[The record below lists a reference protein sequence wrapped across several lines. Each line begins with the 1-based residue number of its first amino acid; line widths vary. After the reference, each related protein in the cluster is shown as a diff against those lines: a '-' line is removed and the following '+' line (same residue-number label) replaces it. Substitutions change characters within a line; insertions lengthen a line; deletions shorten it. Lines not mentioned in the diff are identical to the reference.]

1 MTENTTY
8 DQLKTQRHL
17 SLEWRGI
24 NSTQICFEKSCF
36 SFKKD
41 HVTYTIEIAV
51 IGDEKKISIS
61 VDTPT
66 TFEKIYHY
74 LGDIR
79 RYEYLVDGAFYC
91 MKKCETDGIDVTN
104 SITDVELPYF
114 FSEKY
119 MLTDYPQYQN
129 SLAGFV
135 YQAEDAILQQPE
147 RMRIIFN
154 IRSDVRDF
162 VNEHIKPLH
171 GTCDDALL
179 KEKMQAKDVNI
190 SIRNMANAMLV
201 AHEFLEENKSDIIG
215 YLSYFL
221 NKVLMIYVATE
232 ELQDAFQLFTV
243 LNNRGVKL
251 SSSDIL
257 KAENL
262 KELSAADR
270 TSWATRWE
278 EMETYF
284 GEDFDKFLSH
294 IRTILVKKKQ
304 TTTLLKEFDEFVY
317 SNQEYD
323 RTQKKYVPRTPILR
337 RGRDTFELLYSY
349 YHTYQEVF
357 DTDHSVVTGDYE
369 ITNYLKLMETGFG
382 ADYWIAPVL
391 DYYRKYRR
399 RGFVAFLKALDR
411 KLSADWIT
419 AATPTVRME
428 NVNAIL
434 REIEAS
440 QDSAALLQSKTFT
453 INKSD
458 FERVINGDIYGRS
471 FAKYLLL
478 KLDLIYRGSSTPM
491 IPQAIASIEHI
502 LPRNPS
508 ADSQWVKDF
517 SAAEREEWTNKLGN
531 LVLISRRKNTSQGN
545 RDYVEKKEKYFE
557 KNIEM
562 FPNSIRIYQNY
573 PEWKLSDLKKNH
585 SDVVTE
591 LLNVY

>member
-1 MTENTTY
+1 
-8 DQLKTQRHL
+8 
-17 SLEWRGI
+17 
-24 NSTQICFEKSCF
+24 
-36 SFKKD
+36 
-41 HVTYTIEIAV
+41 
-51 IGDEKKISIS
+51 
-61 VDTPT
+61 
-66 TFEKIYHY
+66 
-74 LGDIR
+74 
-79 RYEYLVDGAFYC
+79 
-91 MKKCETDGIDVTN
+91 
-104 SITDVELPYF
+104 
-114 FSEKY
+114 
-119 MLTDYPQYQN
+119 
-129 SLAGFV
+129 
-135 YQAEDAILQQPE
+135 
-147 RMRIIFN
+147 
-154 IRSDVRDF
+154 
-162 VNEHIKPLH
+162 
-171 GTCDDALL
+171 
-179 KEKMQAKDVNI
+179 
-190 SIRNMANAMLV
+190 
-201 AHEFLEENKSDIIG
+201 
-215 YLSYFL
+215 
-221 NKVLMIYVATE
+221 
-232 ELQDAFQLFTV
+232 
-243 LNNRGVKL
+243 
-251 SSSDIL
+251 
-257 KAENL
+257 
-262 KELSAADR
+262 
-270 TSWATRWE
+270 
-278 EMETYF
+278 METYF

-585 SDVVTE
+585 SDIVTE

>member
-1 MTENTTY
+1 MATEIKCEKKVIREIFNMWYCIPDYQRAYVWDT
-8 DQLKTQRHL
+8 DQVRDLLDDTISAYRENKEAQYFLGSMVLK
-17 SLEWRGI
+17 I
-24 NSTQICFEKSCF
+24 NEKSENNV
-36 SFKKD
+36 S
-41 HVTYTIEIAV
+41 YTEYELLDGQQRI
-51 IGDEKKISIS
+51 
-61 VDTPT
+61 T
-66 TFEKIYHY
+66 TVFLI
-74 LGDIR
+74 L
-79 RYEYLVDGAFYC
+79 AC
-91 MKKCETDGIDVTN
+91 MRD
-104 SITDVELPYF
+104 
-114 FSEKY
+114 

-154 IRSDVRDF
+154 IRSDVRDS

-337 RGRDTFELLYSY
+337 RGKDTFELLYSY

-458 FERVINGDIYGRS
+458 FERVINGDIYGRL

-517 SAAEREEWTNKLGN
+517 PAAEREEWTNKLGN
-531 LVLISRRKNTSQGN
+531 LVLISRRKNTAQGN

>member
-1 MTENTTY
+1 MATEIKCEKKVIREIFNMWYCIPDYQRAYVWDT
-8 DQLKTQRHL
+8 DQVRDLLDDTISAYRENKEAQYFLGSMVLK
-17 SLEWRGI
+17 I
-24 NSTQICFEKSCF
+24 NEKSENNV
-36 SFKKD
+36 S
-41 HVTYTIEIAV
+41 YTEYELLDGQQRI
-51 IGDEKKISIS
+51 
-61 VDTPT
+61 T
-66 TFEKIYHY
+66 TVFLI
-74 LGDIR
+74 L
-79 RYEYLVDGAFYC
+79 AC
-91 MKKCETDGIDVTN
+91 MRD
-104 SITDVELPYF
+104 
-114 FSEKY
+114 

-171 GTCDDALL
+171 GTCDSALL
-179 KEKMQAKDVNI
+179 KDKMQAKDVNI

-349 YHTYQEVF
+349 YDTYQEVF

-440 QDSAALLQSKTFT
+440 QDSAELLQSKTFT

>member
-1 MTENTTY
+1 MATEIKCEKKVIREIFNMWYCIPDYQRAYVWDT
-8 DQLKTQRHL
+8 DQVRDLLDDTISAYRENKEAQYFLGSMVLK
-17 SLEWRGI
+17 I
-24 NSTQICFEKSCF
+24 NEKSENNV
-36 SFKKD
+36 S
-41 HVTYTIEIAV
+41 YTEYELLDGQQRI
-51 IGDEKKISIS
+51 
-61 VDTPT
+61 T
-66 TFEKIYHY
+66 TVFLI
-74 LGDIR
+74 L
-79 RYEYLVDGAFYC
+79 AC
-91 MKKCETDGIDVTN
+91 MRD
-104 SITDVELPYF
+104 
-114 FSEKY
+114 

-262 KELSAADR
+262 KELSAVDR

-337 RGRDTFELLYSY
+337 RGKDTFELLYSY

-399 RGFVAFLKALDR
+399 LGFVAFLKALDR

>member
-1 MTENTTY
+1 MATEIKCEKKVIREIFNMWYCIPDYQRAYVWDT
-8 DQLKTQRHL
+8 DQVRDLLDDTISAYRENKEAQYFLGSMVLK
-17 SLEWRGI
+17 I
-24 NSTQICFEKSCF
+24 NEKSDNNV
-36 SFKKD
+36 S
-41 HVTYTIEIAV
+41 YTEYELLDGQQRI
-51 IGDEKKISIS
+51 
-61 VDTPT
+61 T
-66 TFEKIYHY
+66 TVFLI
-74 LGDIR
+74 L
-79 RYEYLVDGAFYC
+79 AC
-91 MKKCETDGIDVTN
+91 MRD
-104 SITDVELPYF
+104 
-114 FSEKY
+114 

-171 GTCDDALL
+171 GTCDSALL
-179 KEKMQAKDVNI
+179 KDKMQAKDVNI

-201 AHEFLEENKSDIIG
+201 AHEFLEENKSEIIG

-284 GEDFDKFLSH
+284 GEEFDKFLSH

>member
-1 MTENTTY
+1 MATEIKCEKKVIREIFNMWYCIPDYQRAYVWDT
-8 DQLKTQRHL
+8 DQVRDLLDDTISAYRENKETQYFLGSMVLK
-17 SLEWRGI
+17 I
-24 NSTQICFEKSCF
+24 NEKSENNV
-36 SFKKD
+36 S
-41 HVTYTIEIAV
+41 YTEYELLDGQQRI
-51 IGDEKKISIS
+51 
-61 VDTPT
+61 T
-66 TFEKIYHY
+66 TVFLI
-74 LGDIR
+74 L
-79 RYEYLVDGAFYC
+79 AC
-91 MKKCETDGIDVTN
+91 MRD
-104 SITDVELPYF
+104 
-114 FSEKY
+114 

>member
-1 MTENTTY
+1 MATEIKCEKKVIREIFNMWYCIPDYQRAYVWDT
-8 DQLKTQRHL
+8 DQVRDLLDDTISAYRENKDAQYFLGSMVLK
-17 SLEWRGI
+17 I
-24 NSTQICFEKSCF
+24 NEKSENNV
-36 SFKKD
+36 S
-41 HVTYTIEIAV
+41 YTEYELLDGQQRI
-51 IGDEKKISIS
+51 
-61 VDTPT
+61 T
-66 TFEKIYHY
+66 TVFLI
-74 LGDIR
+74 L
-79 RYEYLVDGAFYC
+79 AC
-91 MKKCETDGIDVTN
+91 MRD
-104 SITDVELPYF
+104 
-114 FSEKY
+114 
-119 MLTDYPQYQN
+119 MLTAYPQYQN

-162 VNEHIKPLH
+162 VNEYIKPLH
-171 GTCDDALL
+171 GTCDSVLL

-190 SIRNMANAMLV
+190 SIRNMANAVLV
-201 AHEFLEENKSDIIG
+201 VHEFLEENKSEIIE

-284 GEDFDKFLSH
+284 GEEFDKFLSH

-337 RGRDTFELLYSY
+337 RGRDTFELIYSY

-399 RGFVAFLKALDR
+399 QGFVAFLKALDR

-440 QDSAALLQSKTFT
+440 RDSATLLQSKAFA

-478 KLDLIYRGSSTPM
+478 KLDLIYRGFSTPM

-508 ADSQWVKDF
+508 AGSQWVKDF
-517 SAAEREEWTNKLGN
+517 SDTEREEWTNKLGN

-545 RDYVEKKEKYFE
+545 RDYAVKKENYFK
-557 KNIEM
+557 KNIEV

-573 PEWKLSDLKKNH
+573 PKWKLSDLKKNH
-585 SDVVTE
+585 SEVVAK

>member
-1 MTENTTY
+1 MATEIKCEKKVIREIFNMWYCIPDYQRAYVWDT
-8 DQLKTQRHL
+8 DQVRDLLDDTISAYRENKEAQYFLGSMVLK
-17 SLEWRGI
+17 I
-24 NSTQICFEKSCF
+24 NEKSENNV
-36 SFKKD
+36 S
-41 HVTYTIEIAV
+41 YTEYELLDGQQRI
-51 IGDEKKISIS
+51 
-61 VDTPT
+61 T
-66 TFEKIYHY
+66 TVFLI
-74 LGDIR
+74 L
-79 RYEYLVDGAFYC
+79 AC
-91 MKKCETDGIDVTN
+91 MRD
-104 SITDVELPYF
+104 
-114 FSEKY
+114 

-399 RGFVAFLKALDR
+399 RGFVAFLKVLDR
-411 KLSADWIT
+411 KLSTDWIT

-531 LVLISRRKNTSQGN
+531 LVLISRRKNTAQGN

>member
-1 MTENTTY
+1 MATEIKCEKKVIREIFNMWYCIPDYQRAYVWDT
-8 DQLKTQRHL
+8 DQVRDLLDDTISAYRENKEAQYFLGSMVLK
-17 SLEWRGI
+17 I
-24 NSTQICFEKSCF
+24 NEKSENNV
-36 SFKKD
+36 S
-41 HVTYTIEIAV
+41 YTEYELLDGQQRI
-51 IGDEKKISIS
+51 
-61 VDTPT
+61 T
-66 TFEKIYHY
+66 TVFLI
-74 LGDIR
+74 L
-79 RYEYLVDGAFYC
+79 AC
-91 MKKCETDGIDVTN
+91 MRD
-104 SITDVELPYF
+104 
-114 FSEKY
+114 

-201 AHEFLEENKSDIIG
+201 AHEFLEENKSEIIG

-304 TTTLLKEFDEFVY
+304 TTTVLKEFDEFVY

-337 RGRDTFELLYSY
+337 RGKDTFELLYSY

-357 DTDHSVVTGDYE
+357 DTDHSVATGDYE

>member
-1 MTENTTY
+1 MATEIKCEKKVIREIFNMWYCIPDYQRAYVWDT
-8 DQLKTQRHL
+8 DQVRDLLDDTISAYRENKEAQYFLGSMVLK
-17 SLEWRGI
+17 I
-24 NSTQICFEKSCF
+24 NEKSENNV
-36 SFKKD
+36 S
-41 HVTYTIEIAV
+41 YTEYELLDGQQRI
-51 IGDEKKISIS
+51 
-61 VDTPT
+61 T
-66 TFEKIYHY
+66 TVFLI
-74 LGDIR
+74 L
-79 RYEYLVDGAFYC
+79 AC
-91 MKKCETDGIDVTN
+91 MRD
-104 SITDVELPYF
+104 
-114 FSEKY
+114 
-119 MLTDYPQYQN
+119 MLTDYLQYQN

-458 FERVINGDIYGRS
+458 FERVINGDIYGRL

-517 SAAEREEWTNKLGN
+517 PAAEREEWTNKLGN
-531 LVLISRRKNTSQGN
+531 LVLISRRKNTAQGN

>member
-1 MTENTTY
+1 MATEIKCEKKVIREIFNMWYCIPDYQRAYVWDT
-8 DQLKTQRHL
+8 DQVRDLLDDTISAYRENKEAQYFLGSMVLK
-17 SLEWRGI
+17 I
-24 NSTQICFEKSCF
+24 NEKSVNNV
-36 SFKKD
+36 S
-41 HVTYTIEIAV
+41 YTEYELLDGQQRI
-51 IGDEKKISIS
+51 
-61 VDTPT
+61 T
-66 TFEKIYHY
+66 TVFLI
-74 LGDIR
+74 L
-79 RYEYLVDGAFYC
+79 AC
-91 MKKCETDGIDVTN
+91 MRD
-104 SITDVELPYF
+104 
-114 FSEKY
+114 

-201 AHEFLEENKSDIIG
+201 AHEFLEENKSEIIG

-294 IRTILVKKKQ
+294 IRTIFVKKKQ

-517 SAAEREEWTNKLGN
+517 SGAEREEWTNKLGN

>member
-1 MTENTTY
+1 MATEIKCEKKVIREIFNMWYCIPDYQRAYVWDT
-8 DQLKTQRHL
+8 DQVRDLLDDTISAYRENKEAQYFLGSMVLK
-17 SLEWRGI
+17 I
-24 NSTQICFEKSCF
+24 NEKSENNV
-36 SFKKD
+36 S
-41 HVTYTIEIAV
+41 YTEYELLDGQQRI
-51 IGDEKKISIS
+51 
-61 VDTPT
+61 T
-66 TFEKIYHY
+66 TVFLI
-74 LGDIR
+74 L
-79 RYEYLVDGAFYC
+79 AC
-91 MKKCETDGIDVTN
+91 MRD
-104 SITDVELPYF
+104 
-114 FSEKY
+114 

-171 GTCDDALL
+171 GTCDSALL
-179 KEKMQAKDVNI
+179 KDKMQAKDVNI

-411 KLSADWIT
+411 KLSTDWIT

-531 LVLISRRKNTSQGN
+531 LVLISRRKNTAQGN

-557 KNIEM
+557 RNIEM

>member
-1 MTENTTY
+1 MATEIKCEKKVIREIFNMWYCIPDYQRAYVWDT
-8 DQLKTQRHL
+8 DQVRDLLDDTISAYRENKEAQYFLGSMVLK
-17 SLEWRGI
+17 I
-24 NSTQICFEKSCF
+24 NEKSENNV
-36 SFKKD
+36 S
-41 HVTYTIEIAV
+41 YTEYELLDGQQRI
-51 IGDEKKISIS
+51 
-61 VDTPT
+61 T
-66 TFEKIYHY
+66 TVFLI
-74 LGDIR
+74 L
-79 RYEYLVDGAFYC
+79 AC
-91 MKKCETDGIDVTN
+91 MRD
-104 SITDVELPYF
+104 
-114 FSEKY
+114 

-171 GTCDDALL
+171 GTCDSALL
-179 KEKMQAKDVNI
+179 KDKMQAKDVNI

-411 KLSADWIT
+411 KLSTDWIT

-557 KNIEM
+557 RNIEM

-573 PEWKLSDLKKNH
+573 PEWKLPDLKKNH

>member
-1 MTENTTY
+1 MATEIKCEKKVIREIFNMWYCIPDYQRAYVWDT
-8 DQLKTQRHL
+8 DQVRDLLDDTISAYRENKEAQYFLGSMVLK
-17 SLEWRGI
+17 I
-24 NSTQICFEKSCF
+24 NEKSDNNV
-36 SFKKD
+36 S
-41 HVTYTIEIAV
+41 YTEYELLDGQQRI
-51 IGDEKKISIS
+51 
-61 VDTPT
+61 T
-66 TFEKIYHY
+66 TVFLI
-74 LGDIR
+74 L
-79 RYEYLVDGAFYC
+79 AC
-91 MKKCETDGIDVTN
+91 MRD
-104 SITDVELPYF
+104 
-114 FSEKY
+114 

-171 GTCDDALL
+171 GTCDSALL
-179 KEKMQAKDVNI
+179 KDKMQAKDVNI

-201 AHEFLEENKSDIIG
+201 AHEFLEENKSEIIG

-337 RGRDTFELLYSY
+337 RGKDTFELLYSY

-357 DTDHSVVTGDYE
+357 DTDHSVATGDYE

-440 QDSAALLQSKTFT
+440 QDSAVLLQSKAFD
-453 INKSD
+453 INKND

>member
-1 MTENTTY
+1 MATEIKCEKKVIREIFNMWYCIPDYQRAYVWDT
-8 DQLKTQRHL
+8 DQVRDLLDDTISAYRENKEAQYFLGSMVLK
-17 SLEWRGI
+17 I
-24 NSTQICFEKSCF
+24 NEKSENNV
-36 SFKKD
+36 S
-41 HVTYTIEIAV
+41 YTEYELLDGQQRI
-51 IGDEKKISIS
+51 
-61 VDTPT
+61 T
-66 TFEKIYHY
+66 TVFLI
-74 LGDIR
+74 L
-79 RYEYLVDGAFYC
+79 AC
-91 MKKCETDGIDVTN
+91 MRD
-104 SITDVELPYF
+104 
-114 FSEKY
+114 

-201 AHEFLEENKSDIIG
+201 AHEFLEENKSEIIG

-262 KELSAADR
+262 KELSAEDR

-337 RGRDTFELLYSY
+337 RGKDTFELLYSY

-357 DTDHSVVTGDYE
+357 DTDHSVATGDYE

-440 QDSAALLQSKTFT
+440 QDSAVLLQSKAFD
-453 INKSD
+453 INKND

-545 RDYVEKKEKYFE
+545 KDYVEKKEKYFE

>member
-1 MTENTTY
+1 MATEIKCEKKVIREIFNMWYCIPDYQRAYVWDT
-8 DQLKTQRHL
+8 DQVRDLLDDTISAYRENKEAQYFLGSMVLK
-17 SLEWRGI
+17 I
-24 NSTQICFEKSCF
+24 NEKSVNNV
-36 SFKKD
+36 S
-41 HVTYTIEIAV
+41 YTEYELLDGQQRI
-51 IGDEKKISIS
+51 
-61 VDTPT
+61 T
-66 TFEKIYHY
+66 TVFLI
-74 LGDIR
+74 L
-79 RYEYLVDGAFYC
+79 AC
-91 MKKCETDGIDVTN
+91 MRD
-104 SITDVELPYF
+104 
-114 FSEKY
+114 

-201 AHEFLEENKSDIIG
+201 AHEFLEENKSEIIG

-270 TSWATRWE
+270 TFWATRWE

>member
-1 MTENTTY
+1 MATEIKCEKKVIREIFNMWYCIPDYQRAYVWDT
-8 DQLKTQRHL
+8 DQVRDLLDDTISAYRENKEAQYFLGSMVLK
-17 SLEWRGI
+17 I
-24 NSTQICFEKSCF
+24 NEKSENNV
-36 SFKKD
+36 S
-41 HVTYTIEIAV
+41 YTEYELLDGQQRI
-51 IGDEKKISIS
+51 
-61 VDTPT
+61 T
-66 TFEKIYHY
+66 TVFLI
-74 LGDIR
+74 L
-79 RYEYLVDGAFYC
+79 AC
-91 MKKCETDGIDVTN
+91 MRD
-104 SITDVELPYF
+104 
-114 FSEKY
+114 

-453 INKSD
+453 ISKSD

>member
-1 MTENTTY
+1 MATEIKCEKKVIREIFNMWYCIPDYQRAYVWDT
-8 DQLKTQRHL
+8 DQVRDLLDDTISAYRENKEAQYFLGSMVLK
-17 SLEWRGI
+17 I
-24 NSTQICFEKSCF
+24 NEKSENNV
-36 SFKKD
+36 S
-41 HVTYTIEIAV
+41 YTEYELLDGQQRI
-51 IGDEKKISIS
+51 
-61 VDTPT
+61 T
-66 TFEKIYHY
+66 TVFLI
-74 LGDIR
+74 L
-79 RYEYLVDGAFYC
+79 AC
-91 MKKCETDGIDVTN
+91 MRD
-104 SITDVELPYF
+104 
-114 FSEKY
+114 

-171 GTCDDALL
+171 GTCNDALL

-201 AHEFLEENKSDIIG
+201 AHEFLEENKSEIIG

-278 EMETYF
+278 EMEMYF

-453 INKSD
+453 VNKSD

-517 SAAEREEWTNKLGN
+517 SEAEREEWTNKLGN

>member
-1 MTENTTY
+1 MFWFYHLDQVRDLLDDTISAYRENKEAQY
-8 DQLKTQRHL
+8 FLGSMVLK
-17 SLEWRGI
+17 I
-24 NSTQICFEKSCF
+24 NEKSENNV
-36 SFKKD
+36 S
-41 HVTYTIEIAV
+41 YTEYELLDGQQRI
-51 IGDEKKISIS
+51 
-61 VDTPT
+61 T
-66 TFEKIYHY
+66 TVFLI
-74 LGDIR
+74 L
-79 RYEYLVDGAFYC
+79 AC
-91 MKKCETDGIDVTN
+91 MRD
-104 SITDVELPYF
+104 
-114 FSEKY
+114 

>member
-1 MTENTTY
+1 MATEIKCEKKVIREIFNMWYCIPDYQRAYVWDT
-8 DQLKTQRHL
+8 DQVRDLLDDTISAYRENKEAQYFLGSMVLK
-17 SLEWRGI
+17 I
-24 NSTQICFEKSCF
+24 NEKSENNV
-36 SFKKD
+36 S
-41 HVTYTIEIAV
+41 YTEYELLDGQQRI
-51 IGDEKKISIS
+51 
-61 VDTPT
+61 T
-66 TFEKIYHY
+66 TVFLI
-74 LGDIR
+74 L
-79 RYEYLVDGAFYC
+79 AC
-91 MKKCETDGIDVTN
+91 MRD
-104 SITDVELPYF
+104 
-114 FSEKY
+114 

-171 GTCDDALL
+171 GTCDSALL
-179 KEKMQAKDVNI
+179 KDKMQAKDVNI

-270 TSWATRWE
+270 TFWATRWE

-323 RTQKKYVPRTPILR
+323 RTQKKYLPRTPILR

-440 QDSAALLQSKTFT
+440 QDSTALLQSKTFT

>member
-1 MTENTTY
+1 MATEIKCEKKVIREIFNMWYCIPDYQRAYVWDT
-8 DQLKTQRHL
+8 DQVRDLLDDTISAYRENKEAQYFLGSMVLK
-17 SLEWRGI
+17 I
-24 NSTQICFEKSCF
+24 NEKSENNV
-36 SFKKD
+36 S
-41 HVTYTIEIAV
+41 YTEYELLDGQQRI
-51 IGDEKKISIS
+51 
-61 VDTPT
+61 T
-66 TFEKIYHY
+66 TVFLI
-74 LGDIR
+74 L
-79 RYEYLVDGAFYC
+79 AC
-91 MKKCETDGIDVTN
+91 MRD
-104 SITDVELPYF
+104 
-114 FSEKY
+114 

-284 GEDFDKFLSH
+284 GEDFDKYLSH

-458 FERVINGDIYGRS
+458 FERVINGDIYGRL

-517 SAAEREEWTNKLGN
+517 PAAEREEWTNKLGN
-531 LVLISRRKNTSQGN
+531 LVLISRRKNTAQGN

>member
-1 MTENTTY
+1 MATEIKCEKKVIREIFNMWYCIPDYQRAYVWDT
-8 DQLKTQRHL
+8 DQVRDLLDDTISAYRENKEAQYFLGSMVLK
-17 SLEWRGI
+17 I
-24 NSTQICFEKSCF
+24 NEKSENNV
-36 SFKKD
+36 S
-41 HVTYTIEIAV
+41 YTEYELLDGQQRI
-51 IGDEKKISIS
+51 
-61 VDTPT
+61 T
-66 TFEKIYHY
+66 TVFLI
-74 LGDIR
+74 L
-79 RYEYLVDGAFYC
+79 AC
-91 MKKCETDGIDVTN
+91 MRD
-104 SITDVELPYF
+104 
-114 FSEKY
+114 

-171 GTCDDALL
+171 GTCDSALL
-179 KEKMQAKDVNI
+179 KDKMQAKDVNI
-190 SIRNMANAMLV
+190 SIRNMANVMLV

-270 TSWATRWE
+270 TFWATRWE

>member
-1 MTENTTY
+1 MATEIKCEKKVIREIFNMWYCIPDYQRAYVWDT
-8 DQLKTQRHL
+8 DQVRDLLDDTISAYRENKEAQYFLGSMVLK
-17 SLEWRGI
+17 I
-24 NSTQICFEKSCF
+24 NEKSENNV
-36 SFKKD
+36 S
-41 HVTYTIEIAV
+41 YTEYELLDGQQRI
-51 IGDEKKISIS
+51 
-61 VDTPT
+61 T
-66 TFEKIYHY
+66 TVFLI
-74 LGDIR
+74 L
-79 RYEYLVDGAFYC
+79 AC
-91 MKKCETDGIDVTN
+91 MRD
-104 SITDVELPYF
+104 
-114 FSEKY
+114 

-171 GTCDDALL
+171 GTCDSALL
-179 KEKMQAKDVNI
+179 KDKMQAKDVNI

-270 TSWATRWE
+270 TFWATRWE

-440 QDSAALLQSKTFT
+440 QDSAALLRSKTFT

>member
-1 MTENTTY
+1 MATEIKCEKKVIREIFNMWYCIPDYQRAYVWDT
-8 DQLKTQRHL
+8 DQVRDLLDDTISAYRENKEAQYFLGSMVLK
-17 SLEWRGI
+17 I
-24 NSTQICFEKSCF
+24 NEKSENNV
-36 SFKKD
+36 S
-41 HVTYTIEIAV
+41 YTEYELLDGQQRI
-51 IGDEKKISIS
+51 
-61 VDTPT
+61 T
-66 TFEKIYHY
+66 TVFLI
-74 LGDIR
+74 L
-79 RYEYLVDGAFYC
+79 AC
-91 MKKCETDGIDVTN
+91 MRD
-104 SITDVELPYF
+104 
-114 FSEKY
+114 

-171 GTCDDALL
+171 GTCDSALL
-179 KEKMQAKDVNI
+179 EDKMQAKDVNI

-201 AHEFLEENKSDIIG
+201 AHEFLEENKSEIIG

-262 KELSAADR
+262 KELSVADG

-337 RGRDTFELLYSY
+337 RGKDTFELLYSY

>member
-1 MTENTTY
+1 MATEIKCEKKVIREIFNMWYCIPDYQRAYVWDT
-8 DQLKTQRHL
+8 DQVRDLLDDTISAYRENKEAQYFLGSMVLK
-17 SLEWRGI
+17 I
-24 NSTQICFEKSCF
+24 NEKSENNV
-36 SFKKD
+36 S
-41 HVTYTIEIAV
+41 YTEYELLDGQQRI
-51 IGDEKKISIS
+51 
-61 VDTPT
+61 T
-66 TFEKIYHY
+66 TVFLI
-74 LGDIR
+74 L
-79 RYEYLVDGAFYC
+79 AC
-91 MKKCETDGIDVTN
+91 MRD
-104 SITDVELPYF
+104 
-114 FSEKY
+114 

-171 GTCDDALL
+171 GTCDSALL
-179 KEKMQAKDVNI
+179 KDKMQAKDVNI

-323 RTQKKYVPRTPILR
+323 RTQKKYLPRTPILR
-337 RGRDTFELLYSY
+337 RGRDTFELLYYY

-440 QDSAALLQSKTFT
+440 QDSTALLQSKTFT

>member
-1 MTENTTY
+1 MATEIKCEKKVIREIFNMWYCIPDYQRAYVWDT
-8 DQLKTQRHL
+8 DQVRDLLDDTISAYRENKEAQYFLGSMVLK
-17 SLEWRGI
+17 I
-24 NSTQICFEKSCF
+24 NEKSENNV
-36 SFKKD
+36 S
-41 HVTYTIEIAV
+41 YTEYELLDGQQRI
-51 IGDEKKISIS
+51 
-61 VDTPT
+61 T
-66 TFEKIYHY
+66 TVFLI
-74 LGDIR
+74 L
-79 RYEYLVDGAFYC
+79 AC
-91 MKKCETDGIDVTN
+91 MRD
-104 SITDVELPYF
+104 
-114 FSEKY
+114 

-171 GTCDDALL
+171 GTCDSALL
-179 KEKMQAKDVNI
+179 KDKMQAKDVNI

-262 KELSAADR
+262 KELSAVDR

-337 RGRDTFELLYSY
+337 RGKDTFELLYSY

-399 RGFVAFLKALDR
+399 LGFVAFLKALDR

>member
-1 MTENTTY
+1 MATEIKCEKKVIREIFNMWYCIPDYQRAYVWDT
-8 DQLKTQRHL
+8 DQVRDLLDDTISAYRENKEAQYFLGSMVLK
-17 SLEWRGI
+17 I
-24 NSTQICFEKSCF
+24 NEKSENNV
-36 SFKKD
+36 S
-41 HVTYTIEIAV
+41 YTEYELLDGQQRI
-51 IGDEKKISIS
+51 
-61 VDTPT
+61 T
-66 TFEKIYHY
+66 TVFLI
-74 LGDIR
+74 L
-79 RYEYLVDGAFYC
+79 AC
-91 MKKCETDGIDVTN
+91 MRD
-104 SITDVELPYF
+104 
-114 FSEKY
+114 

-171 GTCDDALL
+171 GTCDSALL

-201 AHEFLEENKSDIIG
+201 AHEFLEENKSEIIG

>member
-1 MTENTTY
+1 MATEIKCEKKVIREIFNMWYCIPDYQRAYVWDT
-8 DQLKTQRHL
+8 DQVRDLLDDTISAYRENKEAQYFLGSMVLK
-17 SLEWRGI
+17 I
-24 NSTQICFEKSCF
+24 NEKSENNV
-36 SFKKD
+36 S
-41 HVTYTIEIAV
+41 YTEYELLDGQQRI
-51 IGDEKKISIS
+51 
-61 VDTPT
+61 T
-66 TFEKIYHY
+66 TVFLI
-74 LGDIR
+74 L
-79 RYEYLVDGAFYC
+79 AC
-91 MKKCETDGIDVTN
+91 MRD
-104 SITDVELPYF
+104 
-114 FSEKY
+114 

-171 GTCDDALL
+171 GTCDSALL
-179 KEKMQAKDVNI
+179 KDKMQAKDVNI
-190 SIRNMANAMLV
+190 SIRNMANAMRV
-201 AHEFLEENKSDIIG
+201 AHEFLEENKSEIIG

-270 TSWATRWE
+270 TFWATRWE

-323 RTQKKYVPRTPILR
+323 RTQKKYLPRTPILR

-440 QDSAALLQSKTFT
+440 QDSTALLQSKTFT

>member
-1 MTENTTY
+1 MATEIKCEKKVIREIFNMWYCIPDYQRAYVWDT
-8 DQLKTQRHL
+8 DQVRDLLDDTISAYRENKEAQYFLGSMVLK
-17 SLEWRGI
+17 I
-24 NSTQICFEKSCF
+24 NEKSENNV
-36 SFKKD
+36 SNTEYELLD
-41 HVTYTIEIAV
+41 GQQRI
-51 IGDEKKISIS
+51 
-61 VDTPT
+61 T
-66 TFEKIYHY
+66 TVFLI
-74 LGDIR
+74 L
-79 RYEYLVDGAFYC
+79 AC
-91 MKKCETDGIDVTN
+91 MRD
-104 SITDVELPYF
+104 
-114 FSEKY
+114 

-440 QDSAALLQSKTFT
+440 QDSAALLQSKIFT

-531 LVLISRRKNTSQGN
+531 LVLISRRKNTAQGN

-573 PEWKLSDLKKNH
+573 PEWKLFDLKKNH

>member
-1 MTENTTY
+1 MATEIKCEKKVIREIFNMWYCIPDYQRAYVWDT
-8 DQLKTQRHL
+8 DQVRDLLDDTISAYRENKEAQYFLGSMVLK
-17 SLEWRGI
+17 I
-24 NSTQICFEKSCF
+24 NEKSENNV
-36 SFKKD
+36 S
-41 HVTYTIEIAV
+41 YTEYELLDGQQRI
-51 IGDEKKISIS
+51 
-61 VDTPT
+61 T
-66 TFEKIYHY
+66 TVFLI
-74 LGDIR
+74 L
-79 RYEYLVDGAFYC
+79 AC
-91 MKKCETDGIDVTN
+91 MRD
-104 SITDVELPYF
+104 
-114 FSEKY
+114 

-129 SLAGFV
+129 SLASFV

-171 GTCDDALL
+171 GTCDSALL
-179 KEKMQAKDVNI
+179 KDKMQAKDVNI

-201 AHEFLEENKSDIIG
+201 AHEFLEENKSEIIG

>member
-1 MTENTTY
+1 MATEIKCEKKVIREIFNMWYCIPDYQRAYVWDT
-8 DQLKTQRHL
+8 DQVRDLLDDTISAYRENKEAQYFLGSMVLK
-17 SLEWRGI
+17 I
-24 NSTQICFEKSCF
+24 NEKSDNNV
-36 SFKKD
+36 S
-41 HVTYTIEIAV
+41 YTEYELLDGQQRI
-51 IGDEKKISIS
+51 
-61 VDTPT
+61 T
-66 TFEKIYHY
+66 TVFLI
-74 LGDIR
+74 L
-79 RYEYLVDGAFYC
+79 AC
-91 MKKCETDGIDVTN
+91 MRD
-104 SITDVELPYF
+104 
-114 FSEKY
+114 

-171 GTCDDALL
+171 GTCDSALL
-179 KEKMQAKDVNI
+179 KDKMQAKDVNI

-201 AHEFLEENKSDIIG
+201 AHEFLEENKSEIIG

-284 GEDFDKFLSH
+284 GEEFDKFLSH

-531 LVLISRRKNTSQGN
+531 LVLISRRKNTAQGN

>member
-1 MTENTTY
+1 MATEIKCEKKVIREIFNMWYCIPDYQRAYVWDT
-8 DQLKTQRHL
+8 DQVRDLLDDTISAYRENKEAQYFLGSMVLK
-17 SLEWRGI
+17 I
-24 NSTQICFEKSCF
+24 NEKSENNV
-36 SFKKD
+36 S
-41 HVTYTIEIAV
+41 YTEYELLDGQQRI
-51 IGDEKKISIS
+51 
-61 VDTPT
+61 T
-66 TFEKIYHY
+66 TVFLI
-74 LGDIR
+74 L
-79 RYEYLVDGAFYC
+79 AC
-91 MKKCETDGIDVTN
+91 MRD
-104 SITDVELPYF
+104 
-114 FSEKY
+114 

-171 GTCDDALL
+171 GTCDSALL
-179 KEKMQAKDVNI
+179 KDKMQAKDVNI

-411 KLSADWIT
+411 KLSTDWIT

-440 QDSAALLQSKTFT
+440 QDSVALLQSKTFT

-531 LVLISRRKNTSQGN
+531 LVLISRRKNTSQSN

>member
-1 MTENTTY
+1 MATEIKCEKKVIREIFNMWYCIPDYQRAYVWDT
-8 DQLKTQRHL
+8 DQVRDLLDDTISAYRENKEAQYFLGSMVLK
-17 SLEWRGI
+17 I
-24 NSTQICFEKSCF
+24 NEKSENNV
-36 SFKKD
+36 S
-41 HVTYTIEIAV
+41 YTEYELLDGQQRI
-51 IGDEKKISIS
+51 
-61 VDTPT
+61 T
-66 TFEKIYHY
+66 TVFLI
-74 LGDIR
+74 L
-79 RYEYLVDGAFYC
+79 AC
-91 MKKCETDGIDVTN
+91 MRD
-104 SITDVELPYF
+104 
-114 FSEKY
+114 

-171 GTCDDALL
+171 GTCDSALL
-179 KEKMQAKDVNI
+179 KDKMQAKDVNI

-201 AHEFLEENKSDIIG
+201 AHKFLEENKSDIIG

-323 RTQKKYVPRTPILR
+323 RTQKKYLPRTPILR

-440 QDSAALLQSKTFT
+440 QDSTALLQSKTFT

>member
-1 MTENTTY
+1 MATEIKCEKKVIREIFNMWYCIPDYQRAYVWDT
-8 DQLKTQRHL
+8 DQVRDLLDDTISAYRENKEAQYFLGSMVLK
-17 SLEWRGI
+17 I
-24 NSTQICFEKSCF
+24 NEKSENNV
-36 SFKKD
+36 S
-41 HVTYTIEIAV
+41 YTEYELLDGQQRI
-51 IGDEKKISIS
+51 
-61 VDTPT
+61 T
-66 TFEKIYHY
+66 TVFLI
-74 LGDIR
+74 L
-79 RYEYLVDGAFYC
+79 AC
-91 MKKCETDGIDVTN
+91 MRD
-104 SITDVELPYF
+104 
-114 FSEKY
+114 

-171 GTCDDALL
+171 GTCDSALL

-323 RTQKKYVPRTPILR
+323 RTQKKYVPRTPILH

-440 QDSAALLQSKTFT
+440 QDSTALLQSKTFT

>member
-1 MTENTTY
+1 MATEIKCEKKVIREIFNMWYCIPDYQRAYVWDT
-8 DQLKTQRHL
+8 DQVRDLLDDTISAYQENKEAQYFLGSMVLK
-17 SLEWRGI
+17 I
-24 NSTQICFEKSCF
+24 NEKSENNV
-36 SFKKD
+36 S
-41 HVTYTIEIAV
+41 YTEYELLDGQQRI
-51 IGDEKKISIS
+51 
-61 VDTPT
+61 T
-66 TFEKIYHY
+66 TVFLI
-74 LGDIR
+74 L
-79 RYEYLVDGAFYC
+79 AC
-91 MKKCETDGIDVTN
+91 MRD
-104 SITDVELPYF
+104 
-114 FSEKY
+114 

-171 GTCDDALL
+171 GTCDSALL
-179 KEKMQAKDVNI
+179 KDKMQAKDVNI

-323 RTQKKYVPRTPILR
+323 RTQKKYLPRTPILR

-440 QDSAALLQSKTFT
+440 QDSTALLQSKTFT

>member
-1 MTENTTY
+1 MATEIKCEKKVIREIFNMWYCIPDYQRAYVWDT
-8 DQLKTQRHL
+8 DQVRDLLDDTISAYRENKEAQYFLGSMVLK
-17 SLEWRGI
+17 I
-24 NSTQICFEKSCF
+24 NEKSENNV
-36 SFKKD
+36 S
-41 HVTYTIEIAV
+41 YTEYELLDGQQRI
-51 IGDEKKISIS
+51 
-61 VDTPT
+61 T
-66 TFEKIYHY
+66 TVFLI
-74 LGDIR
+74 L
-79 RYEYLVDGAFYC
+79 AC
-91 MKKCETDGIDVTN
+91 MRD
-104 SITDVELPYF
+104 
-114 FSEKY
+114 

-171 GTCDDALL
+171 GTCDSALL
-179 KEKMQAKDVNI
+179 KDKMQAKDVNI

-337 RGRDTFELLYSY
+337 RGKDTFELLYSY

-357 DTDHSVVTGDYE
+357 DTDHSVATGDYE

>member
-1 MTENTTY
+1 MATEIKCEKKVIREVFNMWYCIPDYQRAYVWDT
-8 DQLKTQRHL
+8 DQVRDLLDDTISAYRENKEAQYFLGSMVLK
-17 SLEWRGI
+17 I
-24 NSTQICFEKSCF
+24 NEKSENNV
-36 SFKKD
+36 S
-41 HVTYTIEIAV
+41 YTEYELLDGQQRI
-51 IGDEKKISIS
+51 
-61 VDTPT
+61 T
-66 TFEKIYHY
+66 TVFLI
-74 LGDIR
+74 L
-79 RYEYLVDGAFYC
+79 AC
-91 MKKCETDGIDVTN
+91 MRD
-104 SITDVELPYF
+104 
-114 FSEKY
+114 

-171 GTCDDALL
+171 GTCDSALL
-179 KEKMQAKDVNI
+179 KDRMQAKDVNI
-190 SIRNMANAMLV
+190 SIRNMANAMRV
-201 AHEFLEENKSDIIG
+201 AHEFLEENKSEIIG

-411 KLSADWIT
+411 KLSVDWIT

>member
-1 MTENTTY
+1 MATEIKCEKKVIREIFNMWYCIPDYQRAYVWDT
-8 DQLKTQRHL
+8 DQVRDLLDDTISAYRENKEAQYFLGSMVLK
-17 SLEWRGI
+17 I
-24 NSTQICFEKSCF
+24 NEKSENNV
-36 SFKKD
+36 S
-41 HVTYTIEIAV
+41 YTEYELLDGQQRI
-51 IGDEKKISIS
+51 
-61 VDTPT
+61 T
-66 TFEKIYHY
+66 TVFLI
-74 LGDIR
+74 L
-79 RYEYLVDGAFYC
+79 AC
-91 MKKCETDGIDVTN
+91 MRD
-104 SITDVELPYF
+104 
-114 FSEKY
+114 

-171 GTCDDALL
+171 GTCDSALL
-179 KEKMQAKDVNI
+179 KDKMQAKDVNI

-411 KLSADWIT
+411 KLSTDWIT

-531 LVLISRRKNTSQGN
+531 LVLISRMKEYLSGQQRLC
-545 RDYVEKKEKYFE
+545 REKGKIFREEYR
-557 KNIEM
+557 NV
-562 FPNSIRIYQNY
+562 
-573 PEWKLSDLKKNH
+573 PEFHTHLS
-585 SDVVTE
+585 E
-591 LLNVY
+591 LSGMETV

>member
-1 MTENTTY
+1 MATEIKCEKKVIREIFNMWYCIPDYQRAYVWDT
-8 DQLKTQRHL
+8 DQVRDLLDDTISAYRENKEAQYFLGSMVLK
-17 SLEWRGI
+17 I
-24 NSTQICFEKSCF
+24 NEKSENNV
-36 SFKKD
+36 S
-41 HVTYTIEIAV
+41 YTEYELLDGQQRI
-51 IGDEKKISIS
+51 
-61 VDTPT
+61 T
-66 TFEKIYHY
+66 TVFLI
-74 LGDIR
+74 L
-79 RYEYLVDGAFYC
+79 AC
-91 MKKCETDGIDVTN
+91 MRD
-104 SITDVELPYF
+104 
-114 FSEKY
+114 

-201 AHEFLEENKSDIIG
+201 AHEFLEENKSEIIG

-440 QDSAALLQSKTFT
+440 QDSAALLQSKIFT

-517 SAAEREEWTNKLGN
+517 SEAEREEWTNKLGN